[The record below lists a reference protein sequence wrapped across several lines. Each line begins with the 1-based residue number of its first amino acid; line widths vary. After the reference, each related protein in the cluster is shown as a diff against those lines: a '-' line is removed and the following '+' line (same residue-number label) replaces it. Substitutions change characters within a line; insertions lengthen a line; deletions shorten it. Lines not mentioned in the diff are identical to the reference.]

1 MGGAGVKVPK
11 RLAGRKGVV
20 IDTMI
25 FIYLFEDSPQFGSVS
40 EFVLEQ
46 AGLGKFECAVTP
58 ITAAELMVK
67 PLQNKRYD
75 LADRYRLAL
84 RSMQNVVPVALSF
97 ETGLLAGSLRAK
109 YGLPLPDMIQVACAM
124 ESKTPTVITND
135 KGMEQIDEAEVFLL
149 SAFL

>member
-1 MGGAGVKVPK
+1 MKVPK

-46 AGLGKFECAVTP
+46 VGLGKFECAVTP

-97 ETGLLAGSLRAK
+97 ETGLLTGSLRAK